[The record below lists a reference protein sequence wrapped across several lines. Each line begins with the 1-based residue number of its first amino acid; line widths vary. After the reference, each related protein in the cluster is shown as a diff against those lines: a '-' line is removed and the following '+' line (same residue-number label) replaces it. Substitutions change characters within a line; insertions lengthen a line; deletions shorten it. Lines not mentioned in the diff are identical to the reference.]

1 MDSNKS
7 FHKGNLYIQL
17 LAPGSNLR
25 TTPKGQWC
33 VLPKIGV
40 LAWWWCQGCPKVR
53 WQTPVA
59 YNRKHTSRPETYSVR
74 YFVWLL
80 ASVKE
85 AASRSSTS
93 QASLFGSLRSV
104 QCGRGCNRS
113 NKVPTRFVQTAYDS
127 LHCCSVFLKV
137 GNVGIRWWQNTGIKV
152 SGGLRVFFCLFFTF
166 LCGKTLLLSKI
177 KLKVFFFVV
186 TAI

>member
-17 LAPGSNLR
+17 LAPGSNRR
-25 TTPKGQWC
+25 TAPKGQWC

-40 LAWWWCQGCPKVR
+40 LAWWWCQGCPKVC

-80 ASVKE
+80 ASVKGV
-85 AASRSSTS
+85 ANRSCTS
-93 QASLFGSLRSV
+93 WASLFGSLRSV
-104 QCGRGCNRS
+104 QCGRGYNRS
-113 NKVPTRFVQTAYDS
+113 NKVPTTRNWKRKICAD
-127 LHCCSVFLKV
+127 
-137 GNVGIRWWQNTGIKV
+137 R
-152 SGGLRVFFCLFFTF
+152 LRLFTIFFCFRKGWQRWNSL
-166 LCGKTLLLSKI
+166 
-177 KLKVFFFVV
+177 V
-186 TAI
+186 TKYCQKGISEP